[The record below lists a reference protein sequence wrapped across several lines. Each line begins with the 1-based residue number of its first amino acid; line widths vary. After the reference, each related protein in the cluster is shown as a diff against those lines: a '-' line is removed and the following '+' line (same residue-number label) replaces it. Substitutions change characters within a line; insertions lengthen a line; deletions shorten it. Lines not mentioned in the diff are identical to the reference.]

1 MANVGCAT
9 QKKMSEILVDQTS
22 EKVKHPLTLR
32 AQSDPRTHNLLD
44 LEEQLPIHSS
54 LDVKVGCANICKEE
68 TQDLDNEREKRQL
81 CSKKTSA
88 ANDFVRS
95 TKKDG
100 DSNDEFK
107 ERSVVEM
114 ATTILRMTDENLKK
128 KLTTN
133 KNCCQVSDQASP
145 TTPRCFAKLL
155 FFTDLHSKVV
165 KNEKM
170 SVPPKVLKQLRDVQ
184 MDVQISSL
192 FTNDSDSDNETRES
206 EIRDAFSKVHFENS
220 QSPDSL
226 RLVSQLISQPS
237 QSLSQLTQSQQSQSQ
252 SQSPRHRHED
262 QRKCGHQKTLSHK
275 GPFKKKDKDDPSHR
289 NCMHSVLVEWDDGTQ
304 SWEPLNGDVMKNA
317 DMIAAC
323 IVEKD
328 LFELTEQSRMWG
340 VNNVKN
346 EIKKNCPECAKEK
359 CSPKRKRKAQLTL
372 SVTSDDTSGKQ
383 KRSKRRCKQK
393 APKRQSRKQSK
404 RRKWT

>member
-1 MANVGCAT
+1 
-9 QKKMSEILVDQTS
+9 
-22 EKVKHPLTLR
+22 
-32 AQSDPRTHNLLD
+32 
-44 LEEQLPIHSS
+44 
-54 LDVKVGCANICKEE
+54 
-68 TQDLDNEREKRQL
+68 
-81 CSKKTSA
+81 
-88 ANDFVRS
+88 
-95 TKKDG
+95 
-100 DSNDEFK
+100 
-107 ERSVVEM
+107 
-114 ATTILRMTDENLKK
+114 
-128 KLTTN
+128 
-133 KNCCQVSDQASP
+133 
-145 TTPRCFAKLL
+145 
-155 FFTDLHSKVV
+155 
-165 KNEKM
+165 
-170 SVPPKVLKQLRDVQ
+170 

-206 EIRDAFSKVHFENS
+206 EIRDAFSKVHFKNS

-226 RLVSQLISQPS
+226 CDVHWCQLVSQPS
-237 QSLSQLTQSQQSQSQ
+237 QSLSQLTQSQQLQLQ
-252 SQSPRHRHED
+252 SQSPWHRCED

-346 EIKKNCPECAKEK
+346 EIKKICPECAKEK

-383 KRSKRRCKQK
+383 KRSKRRYKQK

-404 RRKWT
+404 RRK